1 MLFAQAE
8 LGRSRTRFGFLT
20 VGAGLLV
27 FVLLFQQALLDA
39 VLKGMAGALTHQ
51 SGQVLVYNREA
62 QRSFAGSLVTPQQL
76 ADVQAAPGVAAAGE
90 LAVTLLAVRPP
101 DSDERINASVIGFR
115 PGSPGLPL
123 GLSKGRLPDKDNE
136 VVASAEDAHGR
147 FGVGDTLVVEPG
159 DTPLTVV
166 GLTRG
171 GRLNVAPTLWT
182 PWSTYEQLVKQA
194 VPGLPVVLPS
204 ILAVEPGPDITPEA
218 LARQLNDAFPT
229 LEAMTRE
236 EAAATTPGLDSVTL
250 AFSAVMGLGYLVV
263 AVVIGFFFLTLT
275 LQKESSVTLLRA
287 VGARSGYLVRNLLYQ
302 VAVVTVGGLVIG
314 TVLLVVATLFLGST
328 MAVQVDPGAIA
339 RTAVPALAVA
349 LLGAVPPVRRLL
361 RTDPYAVV
369 GRPSLGGVG

>member
-1 MLFAQAE
+1 MPMLFAQAE
-8 LGRSRTRFGFLT
+8 LGRQRARFGFLT

-51 SGQVLVYNREA
+51 NGHVLVYNREA
-62 QRSFAGSLVTPQQL
+62 QRSFAGSLVTPQQI
-76 ADVQAAPGVAAAGE
+76 DEVRAAPGVAGAGE

-101 DSDERINASVIGFR
+101 GSDERINASVIGFR
-115 PGSPGLPL
+115 PDHPGTPL
-123 GLSKGRLPDKDNE
+123 GLSKGRLPESANE

-159 DTPLTVV
+159 DTQLTVV

-182 PWSTYEQLVKQA
+182 PWATYEQLVKQA
-194 VPGLPVVLPS
+194 SPGLPLVLPS
-204 ILAVEPGPDITPEA
+204 ILAVEPAPDITPEA
-218 LARQLNDAFPT
+218 LARQLNQAFPT

-275 LQKESSVTLLRA
+275 LQKEASVTLLRA
-287 VGARSGYLVRNLLYQ
+287 VGARSGYLVR
-302 VAVVTVGGLVIG
+302 
-314 TVLLVVATLFLGST
+314 
-328 MAVQVDPGAIA
+328 
-339 RTAVPALAVA
+339 
-349 LLGAVPPVRRLL
+349 
-361 RTDPYAVV
+361 
-369 GRPSLGGVG
+369 